1 MRHAVFAFGRLIAMM
16 ITASILPQRAW
27 SADFTVDLKK
37 TDCQLRMDGEIVSGD
52 LDKFRKMLPRNYP
65 PIEMSPTLCL
75 NSPGGDFVEGVN
87 IAKFVSGGIS
97 TAIVA
102 GAACESACGWI
113 FLAGLSRHSP
123 GTELSRTMDA
133 RATLSF
139 HAPYIDPAKAAI
151 TPGAPTTSNSLDL
164 KAMIQAY
171 NQGVGEIGRELLNLA
186 QKYATLDV
194 SQPLVPATLLAEA
207 LVKVGKDKLLVNT
220 TGAAIRWS
228 IRVSGYKGLVPRTKA
243 DVVRACITASAAAD
257 QFWGDDFLMASAY
270 DEYLA
275 YYDASSKTLV
285 AEVVV
290 SGIKG
295 IACELEFK
303 FADGF
308 ASLTDDITVKANIEL
323 DESVTKTW
331 IRDHYGPKMIYLPDF
346 GVLNPKTLLKDL
358 PVAVGKPV
366 DPRSLATVQGPA
378 WCATRTTKAK
388 DEEAICASSKLSVY
402 DVLLSR
408 YYAEAIAKGGN
419 AAKSKLESEQRT
431 WLEWRRACAD
441 DSDCLVAT
449 YHLRIKQMKDR
460 LQ

>member
-1 MRHAVFAFGRLIAMM
+1 MVAMV
-16 ITASILPQRAW
+16 IGVPALPPKAW
-27 SADFTVDLKK
+27 TADFTVDLKR
-37 TDCQLRMDGEIVSGD
+37 TDCQLRMDGEIAAGD
-52 LDKFRKMLPRNYP
+52 FDKFRQKLPKNYP
-65 PIEMSPTLCL
+65 PIETGPTLCL
-75 NSPGGDFVEGVN
+75 NSPGGDFVEGLK
-87 IAKFVSGGIS
+87 IADFVSGGIS
-97 TAIVA
+97 TSIAA

-113 FLAGLSRHSP
+113 FLAGLSRNRA
-123 GTELSRTMDA
+123 GTELSRAMDA
-133 RATLSF
+133 HATLSF
-139 HAPYIDPAKAAI
+139 HAPYIDVGNATI
-151 TPGAPTTSNSLDL
+151 TPGNPATSNSLNL
-164 KAMIQAY
+164 KAEIQAY
-171 NQGVGEIGRELLNLA
+171 NQAVGEIGRNLLALA

-194 SQPLVPATLLAEA
+194 SQPLVPAALLAEA
-207 LVKVGKDKLLVNT
+207 LVKVGNDKLLVNT

-228 IRVSGYKGLVPRTKA
+228 IRVNGYKGLVPRTKA

-257 QFWGDDFLMASAY
+257 QFWDDDFLTASAY

-275 YYDASSKTLV
+275 YYDAGSKTLV

-358 PVAVGKPV
+358 PGAAGKPV
-366 DPRSLATVQGPA
+366 DPRSLATIQGPA
-378 WCATRTTKAK
+378 WCATRTTKMK

-441 DSDCLVAT
+441 ESDCLVAT

>member
-1 MRHAVFAFGRLIAMM
+1 MRNAVFALVAMVIAVP
-16 ITASILPQRAW
+16 TLPPKAW
-27 SADFTVDLKK
+27 TADFTVDLKR
-37 TDCQLRMDGEIVSGD
+37 TDCQLRMDGEIAAGD
-52 LDKFRKMLPRNYP
+52 FDKFRQKLPKNYP
-65 PIEMSPTLCL
+65 PIETGPTLCL
-75 NSPGGDFVEGVN
+75 NSPGGDFVEGLK
-87 IAKFVSGGIS
+87 IADFVSGGIS
-97 TAIVA
+97 TSIAA

-113 FLAGLSRHSP
+113 FLAGLSRNRA
-123 GTELSRTMDA
+123 GTELSRAIDA
-133 RATLSF
+133 HATLSF
-139 HAPYIDPAKAAI
+139 HAPYIDVGNAAI
-151 TPGAPTTSNSLDL
+151 TPGNPATSNSLNL
-164 KAMIQAY
+164 KAEIQAY
-171 NQGVGEIGRELLNLA
+171 NQAVGEIGRNLLALA

-207 LVKVGKDKLLVNT
+207 LVKVGNDKLLVNT

-228 IRVSGYKGLVPRTKA
+228 IRVNGYKGLVPRTKA

-257 QFWGDDFLMASAY
+257 QFWDDDFLTASAY

-275 YYDASSKTLV
+275 YYDAGSKTLV

-358 PVAVGKPV
+358 PGAAGKPV
-366 DPRSLATVQGPA
+366 DPRSLATVQGPT

-441 DSDCLVAT
+441 DSDCLAAT